1 MRKFMIGTSVMA
13 LCAGFALAPNAA
25 ETDRQAGALQMQ
37 LAQASGAPTVSER
50 KTEGDMKGASP
61 RVGTATGDDRETGG
75 TELRIGDSDRDSAG
89 AANITPEELAE
100 EAEGDDDIP
109 TTAEMKTEGDMEGS
123 SARVGT
129 ATGSDMPADRA
140 ADGSRA
146 DGQADVTPRDL
157 AEEAEGDDDIPTTAE
172 MKDEGDMEGSSA
184 RVGTATGGDTA
195 GAARGDA
202 QTSAQTGVPEAAAL
216 RTGMTAMTMDGEEV
230 GTVQDV
236 VRDTQGAVSALI
248 VRTNGGLLGI
258 GKSNVEVPIED
269 VQVMNDAVTI
279 AMTEDQF
286 AELPDHEG

>member
-1 MRKFMIGTSVMA
+1 MRKLMIGTSVMA
-13 LCAGFALAPNAA
+13 LCAGFAIAPNAA
-25 ETDRQAGALQMQ
+25 EMDRQAGSAQMQ

-50 KTEGDMKGASP
+50 KTEGDMQGASP
-61 RVGTATGDDRETGG
+61 RVGTATGDDRQRGAADMTERDDGRG
-75 TELRIGDSDRDSAG
+75 TAG
-89 AANITPEELAE
+89 AANVTPRDLAE

-109 TTAEMKTEGDMEGS
+109 TTAEMKTEGDTKGS
-123 SARVGT
+123 SPRVGT
-129 ATGSDMPADRA
+129 ATGSDMPSERA
-140 ADGSRA
+140 ADGSPA

-202 QTSAQTGVPEAAAL
+202 PASAGTGVPAATAL

-236 VRDTQGAVSALI
+236 VRDTQGVVSALI